1 MSLCRGIR
9 GATTVEKNDAERI
22 VAATRELLE
31 QMVARNDLRVEDV
44 ASVLFSA
51 TPDLDAAYPARA
63 ARQMGWHEA
72 ALFCC
77 QEIPVPQGIPR
88 CIRILIHWNTTKSL
102 GEIHHVYTRGAAKLR
117 PDRAVPPVKKSAG
130 ER

>member
-9 GATTVEKNDAERI
+9 GATTVKENSAERI
-22 VAATRELLE
+22 VSATRELLE
-31 QMVARNDLRVEDV
+31 QMVALNDLRVEDV
-44 ASVLFSA
+44 ASVLLSA

-88 CIRILIHWNTTKSL
+88 CIRILVHWNTTKPL
-102 GEIHHVYTRGAAKLR
+102 EEIQHVYIRGAASLR
-117 PDRAVPPVKKSAG
+117 PDRAMPTSKKRVGA
-130 ER
+130 R